1 MNSIMARRI
10 IDACHEAHQ
19 VEEILPEL
27 PEGMTPQ
34 YVRILDV
41 IHELGGAQD
50 ELGGVEVAHSGVQ
63 DAPGGAQ
70 DAPDGIKTSQGGV
83 RVSDI
88 SARMGLALPGITRS
102 IGAMERLG
110 AVEKRSSDTDRRV
123 VLVCLTDKG
132 RQWYQRYVGDFYR
145 HMADILRDVP
155 EEDVRTMIDVIHRVY
170 GAMYSDLKGGKE
182 TDGRTD

>member
-41 IHELGGAQD
+41 IHELGGA
-50 ELGGVEVAHSGVQ
+50 A
-63 DAPGGAQ
+63 
-70 DAPDGIKTSQGGV
+70 GGV

-110 AVEKRSSDTDRRV
+110 AVEKRSSDADRRV
-123 VLVCLTDKG
+123 VLICLTDRG
-132 RQWYQRYVGDFYR
+132 REWYQRYVGDFYR